1 MAICTARSVRWSY
14 PGKSYFD
21 NGIVAAGGSDVPVSP
36 LSPWWGIW
44 AAVVRRELKSGKI
57 MAPEERVTVEQALTM
72 YTRNGAY
79 VAFEEDRKGSLEP
92 GKLADFL
99 VLDRDVFTIPSE
111 ELKDVKVRQTY
122 VGGKQ
127 IYAR

>member
-1 MAICTARSVRWSY
+1 
-14 PGKSYFD
+14 
-21 NGIVAAGGSDVPVSP
+21 
-36 LSPWWGIW
+36 
-44 AAVVRRELKSGKI
+44 VVRRELKSGKI

-99 VLDRDVFTIPSE
+99 VLDRDVFSVPSQ

-122 VGGKQ
+122 VAGKQ
-127 IYAR
+127 IYPR